1 MYILCVCVCVGH
13 PGGRK
18 VEVRYVDFGNK
29 KILSVSDLR
38 KIKDEFFAL
47 PSMVRAQYLI
57 CQLIF
62 IFGLRKQYDLHL
74 VLKRTITL

>member
-1 MYILCVCVCVGH
+1 MCDILCDCVCEGH

-47 PSMVRAQYLI
+47 PSMVRTQ
-57 CQLIF
+57 
-62 IFGLRKQYDLHL
+62 HL
-74 VLKRTITL
+74 TD

>member
-1 MYILCVCVCVGH
+1 MCVRPRAGH

-29 KILSVSDLR
+29 DILSVSSLR

-47 PSMVRAQYLI
+47 PSMVRIQYFI
-57 CQLIF
+57 NQLMF
-62 IFGLRKQYDLHL
+62 NFFFFLLL
-74 VLKRTITL
+74 S